1 MQESKDSEQRRR
13 EFVEAAEKLFRK
25 KGIVDTTVNSIVK
38 EMNVA
43 KGLFYYYFNSK
54 DDVIEA
60 ISEKYS
66 QAFNAMM
73 QQSLD
78 QQNYTEKLG
87 KFIDNSVD
95 SFRRL
100 IDSMHGE
107 NEDVDLTQLSV
118 RSIDEAKE
126 AASAKL
132 QELLEEG
139 NRRGEHHIKKAE
151 YLADILIGGIVN
163 IAEKGE
169 ATAEEIKEMIWDL
182 IDQAGRDN

>member
-1 MQESKDSEQRRR
+1 MPESKDSEQRRN
-13 EFVEAAEKLFRK
+13 EFMEAAERLFRK
-25 KGIVDTTVNSIVK
+25 NGIVDTTVNSIVK
-38 EMNVA
+38 EMNVS

-60 ISEKYS
+60 IREKYS

-78 QQNYTEKLG
+78 QQNYPDKLA

-95 SFRRL
+95 SFRKL
-100 IDSMHGE
+100 IDSRQGDSD
-107 NEDVDLTQLSV
+107 DVDLTQLSV

-126 AASAKL
+126 AAAEKL

-139 NRRGEHHIKKAE
+139 NKLGEHHIKRAE

-169 ATAEEIKEMIWDL
+169 ATAEEIKEIITDL
-182 IDQAGRDN
+182 IDQAGKE